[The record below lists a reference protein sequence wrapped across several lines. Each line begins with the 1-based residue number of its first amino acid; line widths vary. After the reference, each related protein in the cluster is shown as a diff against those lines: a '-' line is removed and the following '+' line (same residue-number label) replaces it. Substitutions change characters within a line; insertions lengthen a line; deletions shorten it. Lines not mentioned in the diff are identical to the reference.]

1 MLVRLADDLRW
12 RCPIGWNVLPDAPGD
27 MPVPA
32 PGRRF
37 RPFSGLLAYMGAT
50 GVEMAWLGHLE
61 RFNPAGG
68 FRGVSF
74 CGRPVWI
81 EWAWP
86 CAGPG
91 VDWVVGLC
99 SFWSFIPAAPCRRGL
114 GGMLRRFGLRGFRS
128 RVSGD
133 RGECLPPV
141 SEGWFR
147 NRTAG
152 HWGIRPGLPQ
162 LGSEVG
168 LRGIRPGLPQA
179 GCGGWSSGRRARS
192 STGWVGAGGWASG
205 QPAWFSGHTAGFST
219 VWGCGQTNPLDSGA
233 PADSAAIPAVPD
245 GMGPSSWGKSFFP
258 YIYRKLNVCIPPN

>member
-1 MLVRLADDLRW
+1 M
-12 RCPIGWNVLPDAPGD
+12 
-27 MPVPA
+27 
-32 PGRRF
+32 
-37 RPFSGLLAYMGAT
+37 
-50 GVEMAWLGHLE
+50 
-61 RFNPAGG
+61 
-68 FRGVSF
+68 SF

-81 EWAWP
+81 EWAWA

-91 VDWVVGLC
+91 VDWVVGSGVSSWLPRAGGGWAGC
-99 SFWSFIPAAPCRRGL
+99 SGALDFGDFAPGCLVTGVSVCRRCL
-114 GGMLRRFGLRGFRS
+114 GAG
-128 RVSGD
+128 
-133 RGECLPPV
+133 
-141 SEGWFR
+141 GWFR

-162 LGSEVG
+162 LGSVVG
-168 LRGIRPGLPQA
+168 LQGGWPGLPQA

-233 PADSAAIPAVPD
+233 PADSAAIPASSG

-258 YIYRKLNVCIPPN
+258 YIYGKLNVCIPPN